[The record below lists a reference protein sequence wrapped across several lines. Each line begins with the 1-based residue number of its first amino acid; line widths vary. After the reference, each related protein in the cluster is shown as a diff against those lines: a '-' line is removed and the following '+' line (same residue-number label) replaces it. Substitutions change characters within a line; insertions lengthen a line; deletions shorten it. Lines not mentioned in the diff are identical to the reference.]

1 MANWVLSINRLR
13 PAAFSGNLWL
23 ISPAAR
29 SGKSL
34 SGRVCSVKRERPA
47 RMASAARSP
56 EDSKTI
62 CEPSGS
68 LRTMSKNMCA
78 GTVVEPPGPTSAAI
92 ASVTSTSRSV
102 ALRLSL
108 ERSARTSTLARIGMV
123 LRRSTTR
130 WTWPR
135 DFSNSERSTVIF
147 ISKSV
152 HAADDRSSD
161 GPMRTMTKATS
172 TKSDVAGGVS
182 QGRSR
187 RHGAFSQPSPHGR
200 GAARSVLKLPLEAL
214 DLLRECGVVA
224 GKRFDLAHRV
234 QHGGVGPAAEPATD
248 FGQRAQRQDLG
259 EVHRHLP
266 RPHHV
271 GGAA

>member
-13 PAAFSGNLWL
+13 SAAFSGNLWL

-56 EDSKTI
+56 ADSKTI

-172 TKSDVAGGVS
+172 TKVTW
-182 QGRSR
+182 R
-187 RHGAFSQPSPHGR
+187 GAFRKAAASAMAPFPSLPHGR
-200 GAARSVLKLPLEAL
+200 RAARSVLKLPLEAL
-214 DLLRECGVVA
+214 DFLGECGVVA

-234 QHGGVGPAAEPATD
+234 QHGGVVPAAEPATD